1 MTRLCTQAMLVLILG
16 TLSACGSSD
25 AGSGESFPLP
35 TSEPAEI
42 GMLAEIKGVLE
53 ADAENNCVWLRVPE
67 PYDDT
72 GDTKLSIVWP
82 AGYTA
87 RTDPIR
93 IYEANGELVATEG
106 DEIRMGGGIGGPGDR
121 CRVGSST
128 WVVNG
133 TPESE

>member
-1 MTRLCTQAMLVLILG
+1 VVLVTILA
-16 TLSACGSSD
+16 TMSACGSTD
-25 AGSGESFPLP
+25 AGSGEPFPLP
-35 TSEPAEI
+35 TYEPAEV
-42 GMLAEIKGVLE
+42 GMMAQISGVLE
-53 ADAENNCVWLRVPE
+53 ADAENKCVWLRVPE

-93 IYEANGELVATEG
+93 IYGADGELVATEG
-106 DEIRMGGGIGGPGDR
+106 DEILMGGGIGSAGDR

-128 WVVNG
+128 WVVYG
-133 TPESE
+133 TVESK